1 MPKASSK
8 TSLVLFDSDKAFE
21 AALAAYLEDVGFSV
35 EVPGEALA
43 TLRTVHESSPDLLIV
58 ELNHRLRSGK
68 TIVSTVRRT
77 QQGQELPI
85 VVIGNAPAS
94 DGDANLADVFLRKPF
109 PLSRC
114 VRIIKALRA
123 NGGLGRVPPGQS
135 FELEPPPGEVLER
148 GKLDEIPFQQIFS
161 SYWKSAA
168 SGVIALKAGST
179 LRRVDFCHGFPVAAR
194 SNLVTEHLLRYL
206 LRLGFITP
214 EAYRQLLPRAQ
225 EQDWDPTEVLV
236 ESGAISRTVLEEAEA
251 KLVREIVLQCF
262 QWNSAAFRFSPKIV
276 PSKHRDTV
284 ALNPFEI
291 YVAWLR
297 DPSTSADFGRKVALL
312 SGRALKATPLLRE
325 HYHLLSQYLEMI
337 PSSGS
342 RFDGSSTLSDLVEK
356 SRQEEV
362 KSALVAMVE
371 LGVLQAVRPEGRAR
385 RKFMTTGLGDSGRKF
400 ERIRQMVEE
409 DQSRVTRSRSPYQML
424 GLAEGSGT
432 TEVTARFQRFS
443 RFYRPENF
451 ERIGDDELVATAR
464 ELLAAFRNAA
474 TEILGKAPAELPLSQ
489 DRKSNPSVSQKI
501 SADEQVL
508 AEVFFDDGSTY
519 LKLGD
524 VQGALAHFKRST
536 RLVPDSARYLAY
548 TGWCT
553 YQADKKN
560 PTGVS
565 EAKQT
570 LLSVLKLD
578 SRNDRA
584 LYFLGCLYEDSGR
597 LDRAVDCWK
606 KAIRLNNSNYDAQ
619 SALRRVGQ

>member
-1 MPKASSK
+1 MKQASAK
-8 TSLVLFDSDKAFE
+8 TTIVFYDSDKQFE
-21 AALAAYLEDVGFSV
+21 AALAGYLGEVGFSI
-35 EVPGEALA
+35 ECPGDPLAAL
-43 TLRTVHESSPDLLIV
+43 RIVHESSPDLMIA
-58 ELNHRLRSGK
+58 EGDHSLRSGQ
-68 TIVSTVRRT
+68 TIVSTARRT

-85 VVIGNAPAS
+85 IVTGNSPPGE
-94 DGDANLADVFLRKPF
+94 GDAALADYYLRKPF
-109 PLSRC
+109 PLSQC
-114 VRIIKALRA
+114 VHVIKSMRSNGKLRR
-123 NGGLGRVPPGQS
+123 LQPGTHI
-135 FELEPPPGEVLER
+135 ELARGELPER
-148 GKLDEIPFQQIFS
+148 GKLDEVPFHQVFS
-161 SYWKSAA
+161 TYWKGVA

-236 ESGAISRTVLEEAEA
+236 DSGAISRTVLEEAES

-262 QWNSAAFRFSPKIV
+262 KWNSAAFRFSPKIM
-276 PSKHRDTV
+276 PAKHRDTV
-284 ALNPFEI
+284 VLNPFEI
-291 YVAWLR
+291 YIAWLR
-297 DPSTSADFGRKVALL
+297 DPSTSADLGRKVAFM

-325 HYHLLSQYLEMI
+325 HYHLLSSYLEMI
-337 PSSGS
+337 PSSSS
-342 RFDGSSTLSDLVEK
+342 RFDGSSTLSELVEK
-356 SRQEEV
+356 SGQDEV

-371 LGVLQAVRPEGRAR
+371 LGVLQAVRAEGRS
-385 RKFMTTGLGDSGRKF
+385 RKRFRTTSIGDSGRKF

-409 DQSRVTRSRSPYQML
+409 DQGRIVRAKSPYQVL

-451 ERIGDDELVATAR
+451 ERIGDDELVSTAR

-474 TEILGKAPAELPLSQ
+474 TEILGKAPAEIPLSQ
-489 DRKSNPSVSQKI
+489 DRKSSPSVSRKI

-508 AEVFFDDGSTY
+508 ADVFFDDGSTY

-524 VQGALAHFKRST
+524 IGGALAQFNRST
-536 RLVPDSARYLAY
+536 KLAPDNPRYLAY
-548 TGWCT
+548 AGWCT
-553 YQADKKN
+553 YQANRDN

-597 LDRAVDCWK
+597 LDRAIDCWK
-606 KAIRLNNSNYDAQ
+606 KAVRLNNSNYDAQ